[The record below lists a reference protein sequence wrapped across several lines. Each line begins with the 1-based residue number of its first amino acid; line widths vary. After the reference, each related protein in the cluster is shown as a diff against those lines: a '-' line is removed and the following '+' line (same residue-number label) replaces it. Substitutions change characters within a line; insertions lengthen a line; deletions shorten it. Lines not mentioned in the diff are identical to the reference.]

1 MSPTLESFAL
11 EHFERSN
18 AIKIHNGIMFDFYPG
33 QPHMMIWNYI
43 YPAGRSTPE
52 EVRHGWPSL
61 IILITG
67 SSLVGLGYCTIKA
80 SLAFAMTGPG
90 FEFDLINWKVGPLS
104 VKAKRVCLFRYGN
117 QLVMKV
123 NHVQFPLDQHRP
135 PEELVKQWHSH
146 LGGTILVK
154 VIYSIGR
161 AGSLAYISL
170 ASFPGHKGNLGLR
183 LICFWDVF
191 MMFPLGIGPRAHGPS
206 LSHQFSDHWAMTT
219 RQPPALLYIYCTGD
233 TVTHLAG
240 TQYICCQTH

>member
-1 MSPTLESFAL
+1 MLWLDQAL
-11 EHFERSN
+11 N
-18 AIKIHNGIMFDFYPG
+18 
-33 QPHMMIWNYI
+33 
-43 YPAGRSTPE
+43 
-52 EVRHGWPSL
+52 L
-61 IILITG
+61 I
-67 SSLVGLGYCTIKA
+67 
-80 SLAFAMTGPG
+80 
-90 FEFDLINWKVGPLS
+90 WKVGPLS

-191 MMFPLGIGPRAHGPS
+191 WCFTRNRTQGSRAWFEPPVLWPLS
-206 LSHQFSDHWAMTT
+206 YDHQATT
-219 RQPPALLYIYCTGD
+219 SPHSPLYIYCTGGS
-233 TVTHLAG
+233 VTRVLFETRKSWG
-240 TQYICCQTH
+240 ILNIL